1 MEPIL
6 EFNYKFEGDEE
17 EHIIN
22 IQPKSDSII
31 ITIELESKGLYW
43 YKELNSKYL
52 SEITSQMGSY
62 KSLKIFTD
70 MLIQALAKK
79 NKSLSLNFYSLK
91 EIQDISN
98 FSLEN
103 KEITDVRKFLILVYT
118 SFEKVIYPI
127 PMDYLGN
134 NPTKE
139 LMQRTIIRLRN
150 NISKLKEENK
160 TLNNNS
166 TFNKSNLSTNSL
178 YTNNDNIP
186 INYNEFERLKE
197 ENESLNK
204 KIKLIEKKSV
214 NDDIYKKYNDL
225 LEKHDTY
232 KKQMENKM
240 NLLVSSL
247 EDLKEKE
254 LDKLN
259 QEKEKEKNKSL
270 KNNKNISKIL
280 ELEKKLEISSE
291 QLLNERKQNS
301 RLIEEKNREI
311 DSLKKELKSYKE
323 TEKTLK
329 VKITNLEKELE
340 REKKGTSYYKKKVGT
355 NTPSR
360 RAKSYQ
366 SENSV
371 SMNESY
377 ISSYSK
383 KTTTSYLK
391 KNLIPT
397 AYKNSYLR
405 AKNYSPYG
413 SKKNNKKN
421 SKSKSRSRSG
431 SKKSSGSNSF
441 VAKSIKGPNTVYQRS
456 YKSPYKYEPKKNNII
471 KKNSNSKNKTRN
483 SPSKNIIK
491 KDSNNNINNIKNQ
504 NLNKNSGY
512 INNNFESNE
521 KYNNKVNSTINI
533 NINNNENDKKDN
545 LNNDDSNNIADRL
558 SRIQALISQVS
569 GK

>member
-6 EFNYKFEGDEE
+6 EFSYTFEGDKE

-22 IQPKSDSII
+22 LQIKPDLLI

-43 YKELNSKYL
+43 YKELNSEEIRK
-52 SEITSQMGSY
+52 ITSQMGSY
-62 KSLKIFTD
+62 KSLKVFTD
-70 MLIQALAKK
+70 LLIKALCKK
-79 NKSLSLNFYSLK
+79 NNFLILHFYSLK
-91 EIQDISN
+91 KIQELSQYSVEINDESDI
-98 FSLEN
+98 
-103 KEITDVRKFLILVYT
+103 RRYLILDYT
-118 SFEKVIYPI
+118 NFEKVLYPI
-127 PMDYLGN
+127 PLNFLEN

-139 LMQRTIIRLRN
+139 LMQRTILRLRN
-150 NISKLKEENK
+150 KINKLKEENK
-160 TLNNNS
+160 NIMNNNS
-166 TFNKSNLSTNSL
+166 IMNKSNLSSYNE
-178 YTNNDNIP
+178 NIP

-197 ENESLNK
+197 ENENLNK
-204 KIKLIEKKSV
+204 KIKLMKEKSV
-214 NDDIYKKYNDL
+214 NDDIFKKYNEL
-225 LEKHDTY
+225 QEKYDTY

-247 EDLKEKE
+247 EELKDKE
-254 LDKLN
+254 TEKLN
-259 QEKEKEKNKSL
+259 QEKEKEKNKTL

-311 DSLKKELKSYKE
+311 DSLKKDIKLYKE

-340 REKKGTSYYKKKVGT
+340 REKKGTSYYKKRGGG

-413 SKKNNKKN
+413 SKKNNSRKN
-421 SKSKSRSRSG
+421 SKSKSRSG

-456 YKSPYKYEPKKNNII
+456 YKSPYKYEPKKNNVI
-471 KKNSNSKNKTRN
+471 KKNSNSKNKIRN
-483 SPSKNIIK
+483 SPSKNLVK
-491 KDSNNNINNIKNQ
+491 KDSNNINNIKNQ
-504 NLNKNSGY
+504 NLNKNYGY
-512 INNNFESNE
+512 NSNNYENNE
-521 KYNNKVNSTINI
+521 KNNKVNNII

>member
-204 KIKLIEKKSV
+204 KIKLI
-214 NDDIYKKYNDL
+214 
-225 LEKHDTY
+225 Y

>member
-6 EFNYKFEGDEE
+6 EFNYLFEGDEE

-22 IQPKSDSII
+22 IQTKSDSLL

-43 YKELNSKYL
+43 YKELNSKLL

-91 EIQDISN
+91 EIQDLSN
-98 FSLEN
+98 YSLEN
-103 KEITDVRKFLILVYT
+103 KEITDVKKFLILVYT

-150 NISKLKEENK
+150 RISKLKEENK
-160 TLNNNS
+160 TLSSNS
-166 TFNKSNLSTNSL
+166 SFNKSNLSINNI
-178 YTNNDNIP
+178 YNNNDNIP
-186 INYNEFERLKE
+186 INYNELLMKE
-197 ENESLNK
+197 
-204 KIKLIEKKSV
+204 KSV
-214 NDDIYKKYNDL
+214 NDDIFKKYNEL
-225 LEKHDTY
+225 QEKYDTY

-311 DSLKKELKSYKE
+311 DSLKKELKSWNKHAF
-323 TEKTLK
+323 T
-329 VKITNLEKELE
+329 
-340 REKKGTSYYKKKVGT
+340 KG
-355 NTPSR
+355 
-360 RAKSYQ
+360 
-366 SENSV
+366 
-371 SMNESY
+371 
-377 ISSYSK
+377 
-383 KTTTSYLK
+383 
-391 KNLIPT
+391 
-397 AYKNSYLR
+397 
-405 AKNYSPYG
+405 
-413 SKKNNKKN
+413 
-421 SKSKSRSRSG
+421 
-431 SKKSSGSNSF
+431 
-441 VAKSIKGPNTVYQRS
+441 
-456 YKSPYKYEPKKNNII
+456 
-471 KKNSNSKNKTRN
+471 
-483 SPSKNIIK
+483 
-491 KDSNNNINNIKNQ
+491 
-504 NLNKNSGY
+504 
-512 INNNFESNE
+512 
-521 KYNNKVNSTINI
+521 
-533 NINNNENDKKDN
+533 
-545 LNNDDSNNIADRL
+545 
-558 SRIQALISQVS
+558 
-569 GK
+569 